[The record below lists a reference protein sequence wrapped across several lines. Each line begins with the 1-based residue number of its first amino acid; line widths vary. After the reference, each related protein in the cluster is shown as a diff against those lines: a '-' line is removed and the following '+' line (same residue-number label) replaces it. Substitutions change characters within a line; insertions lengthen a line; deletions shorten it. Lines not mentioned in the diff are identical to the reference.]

1 MNKKDI
7 LDPIKPNHKKI
18 SMSSQQ
24 IEVKSLDKYLLVDGV
39 EFVGLISKNGRLVDC
54 KSKNNLCFT
63 KQQEEMYFMS
73 ISLYHS
79 MQRDYDENFG
89 LMEYTIMVRENYKI
103 ISIPMEKETLVV
115 VINKS
120 GNFANTV
127 DAVLDCASNKVH
139 GTIVQ
144 A

>member
-1 MNKKDI
+1 
-7 LDPIKPNHKKI
+7 
-18 SMSSQQ
+18 MSSQQ

-127 DAVLDCASNKVH
+127 DKILECSSTKNA
-139 GTIVQ
+139 
-144 A
+144 

>member
-1 MNKKDI
+1 
-7 LDPIKPNHKKI
+7 
-18 SMSSQQ
+18 MSSQQ

-89 LMEYTIMVRENYKI
+89 LMEYTVMVRENYKI

-115 VINKS
+115 VISKS

-127 DAVLDCASNKVH
+127 DEILDCASNKVPS
-139 GTIVQ
+139 TIVQ